1 MGRGPSLTP
10 TPTPRPPS
18 SSTCT
23 WPSDGFTATVTLD
36 TCRPVLPGGERD
48 VEGAVGVWE
57 DGPRA
62 DPAGRGGRGRSP
74 GREYSPQG
82 RGQEDLC
89 AFTLL
94 SSQEFSPPWCTPS
107 TSRRGSPASRCWT
120 GPGCCAWRPSR
131 EEGGPLA
138 HVALFLFGLFNETCA
153 KAGERWLGHKLSSGN
168 KEEVPKLG
176 APWQGRRPPTAHPG
190 SRSPSACSRPGRRPS
205 CGSCCR
211 GATGPLWSSAGTGT
225 AGVRPL
231 PHPLSTL
238 AGGGADRDL
247 DRHQGRV
254 SALNPPSLPVY
265 LTRGPC
271 PPVLGV

>member
-1 MGRGPSLTP
+1 MRLH
-10 TPTPRPPS
+10 PPE
-18 SSTCT
+18 
-23 WPSDGFTATVTLD
+23 
-36 TCRPVLPGGERD
+36 LPGVFAALVYTVHLPQRVPGFQVLD
-48 VEGAVGVWE
+48 
-57 DGPRA
+57 RA
-62 DPAGRGGRGRSP
+62 RLLRLAAEP
-74 GREYSPQG
+74 GR
-82 RGQEDLC
+82 
-89 AFTLL
+89 
-94 SSQEFSPPWCTPS
+94 
-107 TSRRGSPASRCWT
+107 
-120 GPGCCAWRPSR
+120 
-131 EEGGPLA
+131 GGPLA
-138 HVALFLFGLFNETCA
+138 HVALFLFGLSNETCA

-225 AGVRPL
+225 AGVRLL

-247 DRHQGRV
+247 DHHQGRV

-265 LTRGPC
+265 LTPGPC